1 VLNKKG
7 GKMSNI
13 TCHTCNK
20 EMPYRAFPNHRM
32 AHKRRKEK
40 CEWTGRSGSFIQDY
54 SKEA

>member
-1 VLNKKG
+1 
-7 GKMSNI
+7 MSNI